1 MAKKLTLVSGLPRM
15 VNEGASATPI
25 YDQSLT
31 VVASGAGANEVNGP
45 INAGVSVTL
54 PSAGTYNSTE
64 LQIFLNGTR
73 LEAVFDYNYVG
84 AVMRTQVQ
92 FTFDLVVGDVL
103 VFRIDRDF

>member
-1 MAKKLTLVSGLPRM
+1 MAKKLALVSGLPRM
-15 VNEGASATPI
+15 VTEGTAI
-25 YDQSLT
+25 YDQPLT
-31 VVASGAGANEVNGP
+31 VVASGAGANQVNGP
-45 INAGVSVTL
+45 VNAGVSVTL

-84 AVMRTQVQ
+84 TVMRTQVQ
-92 FTFDLVVGDVL
+92 FTFGLVVGDVL